1 MNHTHQPIFQK
12 YFIHILNIVMIILGY
27 TGLMVNY
34 YQSLAF
40 PAATIIS
47 IVLLMFWGIYLYYY
61 HVHYGH
67 MPMMLCLKM
76 AAVLFMMMILLSQNE
91 FRYFIINLKDVI
103 VNDYFLSVEELVPV
117 SLPVRSIFYQ
127 LMTLWLGLPVIY
139 LIVSSLCSQRL
150 TLLKMVLII
159 ILFMFPLL
167 IRHSLASRQS
177 YCLIIFIGYQFL
189 SAVILKNQPNQHFLK
204 AIMTCFLCV
213 MTLLSSMYLE
223 GNPLFQ
229 QGSASVLMQLIDQA
243 IQGKSHPLGIISQT
257 GMSSDIDG
265 TLPTGNIRLN
275 RNTAVTV
282 QAEIPFSSYLRAYSL
297 ASYQDNEWHEAKED
311 YPLSQSLTTYSDY
324 LRLNYSASLETVKI
338 TSQTQYD
345 FQLIPYYFTNYADQS
360 ASYSMVYDSYVEQS
374 NKDMI
379 VIYDYE
385 EKRQSSVNENSYI
398 ISGQYDQGYENYV
411 YENYMDVPEEL
422 YDQLKNLMIE
432 YGVYSSRLGVDET
445 IAQIQQL
452 LSAQA
457 QYDINAGTLP
467 LDKDFVEYFLFENKK
482 GSCTHFATAG
492 ALLLRQKGIP
502 TRFVRGYIMKASD
515 FQDGKANIPQYRS
528 HAWIEV
534 YKDDIGW
541 VPYEMTPSSN
551 METLSDTLDQSASQH
566 QIDDVSDHT
575 SDTPLQQETSSP
587 TTDQSSLEKST
598 PSSAQYLLPLTILT
612 VTIVLLVMYRYLT
625 RHWLNIKTRH
635 MSYQQKVLIYY
646 QVLWKLNGHH
656 HLDEGCL
663 KDIAYQAKYSLHE
676 ITTKQWQQF
685 YDSYRQWLEN
695 YDQTLTWYQKFIFR
709 YIKGYR

>member
-91 FRYFIINLKDVI
+91 FRYFIVNLKDVI

-229 QGSASVLMQLIDQA
+229 QGSASVLMQLIDQV

-457 QYDINAGTLP
+457 QYDLNAGTLP

-515 FQDGKANIPQYRS
+515 FHEGKANIPQYRS

-541 VPYEMTPSSN
+541 VPYEMTPSGN
-551 METLSDTLDQSASQH
+551 IETMSDTLDQTVSQNQQNTASN
-566 QIDDVSDHT
+566 DP
-575 SDTPLQQETSSP
+575 SDTTGQQDTSSD
-587 TTDQSSLEKST
+587 TTDDPLPDEESESSF
-598 PSSAQYLLPLTILT
+598 QYIEPLIGL
-612 VTIVLLVMYRYLT
+612 VGIVVLLMIYRYLT
-625 RHWLNIKTRH
+625 THWLQIKTKH
-635 MSYQQKVLIYY
+635 MTYKQRVLIYY
-646 QVLWKLNGHH
+646 KVIWKLSPRHH
-656 HLDEGCL
+656 IDEGYL
-663 KDIAYQAKYSLHE
+663 KDLTYKAKYSLHE
-676 ITTKQWQQF
+676 ITDEEWEKF
-685 YDSYRQWLEN
+685 YDCYLQWLDQ
-695 YDQTLTWYQKFIFR
+695 YDAMLKWYQKLIFR
-709 YIKGYR
+709 YIKGYK